1 MFRILISFA
10 LIQFS
15 LAQQCFDL
23 GQCKNSIALGA
34 TTADSTNQCLQ
45 LCKETSGCE
54 YLTFDHTN
62 GACLLYTECTSLG
75 TEECEQCLSG
85 PVNCNYI
92 ECGIP
97 GQCVGILEYQQ
108 TAQTKTDCEAD
119 AFLYGDIATWYT
131 YNNADLLCL
140 MFSECQDFSDALCP
154 DCVSGNPACII
165 EEDLPPLPTTTSTN
179 PTTTTPYP
187 PESCPDGWEWNPD
200 TRKCYYLIDEDM
212 SWTEANEMCIALDPE
227 AALTSILSQDEN
239 DFIQS
244 FTNGAAS
251 WIGGNDI
258 AEEGVWRWVDDDT
271 LVETSFTNWDE
282 TQPDNTDDNQN
293 CMRMGVTWEE
303 GAWDDYYC
311 NDHPL
316 PYAVCSKRIAAAAVT
331 NIPLA

>member
-165 EEDLPPLPTTTSTN
+165 EEDLPPLPTTTPATI
-179 PTTTTPYP
+179 PTTTTP
-187 PESCPDGWEWNPD
+187 
-200 TRKCYYLIDEDM
+200 
-212 SWTEANEMCIALDPE
+212 
-227 AALTSILSQDEN
+227 
-239 DFIQS
+239 
-244 FTNGAAS
+244 
-251 WIGGNDI
+251 
-258 AEEGVWRWVDDDT
+258 
-271 LVETSFTNWDE
+271 
-282 TQPDNTDDNQN
+282 
-293 CMRMGVTWEE
+293 
-303 GAWDDYYC
+303 
-311 NDHPL
+311 
-316 PYAVCSKRIAAAAVT
+316 
-331 NIPLA
+331 

>member
-1 MFRILISFA
+1 MGSQQILATQRNRLKMFRILISFV

-15 LAQQCFDL
+15 LAEQCFDL

-45 LCKETSGCE
+45 LCKETTGCE

-140 MFSECQDFSDALCP
+140 LFSECQDFSDALCP

-165 EEDLPPLPTTTSTN
+165 EEDLPPLPTTTPATI
-179 PTTTTPYP
+179 PTTTPYP
-187 PESCPDGWEWNPD
+187 PECEFTGQTLPFPDSCRKYYECLADG
-200 TRKCYYLIDEDM
+200 
-212 SWTEANEMCIALDPE
+212 SWGEFSCCPGVYDPVLDACISEADG
-227 AALTSILSQDEN
+227 AALCSEN
-239 DFIQS
+239 D
-244 FTNGAAS
+244 
-251 WIGGNDI
+251 
-258 AEEGVWRWVDDDT
+258 EG
-271 LVETSFTNWDE
+271 
-282 TQPDNTDDNQN
+282 
-293 CMRMGVTWEE
+293 C
-303 GAWDDYYC
+303 A
-311 NDHPL
+311 
-316 PYAVCSKRIAAAAVT
+316 K
-331 NIPLA
+331 